1 MAKVPVVIVS
11 RAGAG
16 RVAPHARIIEDA
28 GGALQT
34 AELDDARER
43 ESALRNA
50 TVAIVSMNRMQ
61 EPDFAAAASL
71 KAVLTMSVGVDS
83 IDLEAATRHGVMVGN
98 VPDLCTEEVA
108 DHALLLLLAC
118 YRRLPQA
125 MAQIR
130 TGQAPDRAAIFKQ
143 GRPWPRLRGQTVG
156 LLGFGNIA
164 RAFATRCQACGL
176 NVITHDPYVD
186 SRTAEPTNV
195 ELVSFE
201 QILARADF
209 LSVHTALSPTTRHLV
224 DAAALA
230 QMKSTAFLLNT
241 ARGPIVDEAAL
252 VQALRAG
259 TIAGA
264 GLDVFEA
271 EPPSLDN
278 PLYDMPNVIATP
290 HTAGYSDDAI
300 AWAPLSA
307 AQDAATV
314 LRGGRVRSI
323 QNPDVLETIA
333 AGTPS

>member
-1 MAKVPVVIVS
+1 MAEIPVVIVS

-28 GGALQT
+28 GGVLQT
-34 AELDDARER
+34 AELNDAGER
-43 ESALRNA
+43 ESALRKA

-83 IDLEAATRHGVMVGN
+83 IDLAAATRHGVMVGN

-130 TGQAPDRAAIFKQ
+130 TGQTPDRAAIVEQ

-176 NVITHDPYVD
+176 HVIAHDPYVAT
-186 SRTAEPTNV
+186 TAEADHV

-201 QILARADF
+201 QVLARADYV
-209 LSVHTALSPTTRHLV
+209 SVHTPLTPTTRHLV
-224 DAAALA
+224 DDAALA
-230 QMKSTAFLLNT
+230 QMKTTAFLLNT

-252 VQALRAG
+252 VQALRAR

-278 PLYDMPNVIATP
+278 PLYEMPNVIATP